1 MHCPGHVGMKGDDRV
16 DRLAGKATTTS
27 GLRRRRSEV
36 LRSLRHYRLA
46 QIHGHHTTDR
56 QEEECAGRRHVR
68 RSSLKRHERAIVS
81 QTNTGTVSF
90 KDSALKLRKE
100 MGKRAHSLFRAL
112 RYHFEPNVSVED
124 LAGVKPRR
132 SERERGRGHN
142 MHSSVHSPQFTT
154 FRTHDVEQR
163 IAWRI
168 IRCCEQRT
176 AINSGV
182 GESSGV
188 MNRDLH

>member
-27 GLRRRRSEV
+27 SLRRRRSEV

-68 RSSLKRHERAIVS
+68 RYSLKRHERAIVS

-90 KDSALKLRKE
+90 KDSALKLRKV
-100 MGKRAHSLFRAL
+100 MWQRAQAVF
-112 RYHFEPNVSVED
+112 
-124 LAGVKPRR
+124 
-132 SERERGRGHN
+132 SELLD
-142 MHSSVHSPQFTT
+142 TT
-154 FRTHDVEQR
+154 L
-163 IAWRI
+163 
-168 IRCCEQRT
+168 
-176 AINSGV
+176 
-182 GESSGV
+182 
-188 MNRDLH
+188 NRMFL